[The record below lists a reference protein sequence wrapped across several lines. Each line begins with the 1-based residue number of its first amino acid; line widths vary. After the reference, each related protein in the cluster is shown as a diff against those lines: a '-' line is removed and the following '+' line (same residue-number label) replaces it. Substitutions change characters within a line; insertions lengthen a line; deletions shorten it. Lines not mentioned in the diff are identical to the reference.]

1 MALPRTPTN
10 VLPLVNKALAV
21 FQWKQDMA
29 TAEALCKEALDIDE
43 ECDVAVA
50 TAAQLSLQQGKI
62 PEAIKWFEQSAKL
75 ARTEAEMTAAITCKN
90 LFRPRHGKEADTC
103 PSDEHASKAQMAF
116 LQASTQILS
125 ARVIADQHSR
135 SRTTHKW
142 PNVSVNW
149 RSKCKWS
156 AVALEHHE
164 EL

>member
-1 MALPRTPTN
+1 MPSETSTKPSRLRRRSRLSPAVRQYNHSRLMALPRTPTN

-90 LFRPRHGKEADTC
+90 LFRPRRDQEVDTH
-103 PSDEHASKAQMAF
+103 PF
-116 LQASTQILS
+116 
-125 ARVIADQHSR
+125 R
-135 SRTTHKW
+135 
-142 PNVSVNW
+142 
-149 RSKCKWS
+149 
-156 AVALEHHE
+156 
-164 EL
+164 